1 MLIITKIVENFF
13 IILGHNYCKRVIS
26 MKSIERRIVCTAIL
40 LVGLSLFF
48 LGSAAITAMYVSAT
62 HIVKS
67 NMEEIAKTSADRAQ
81 WELQAYSN
89 LASGLGG
96 IYKLSDPTVSDD
108 EKKEI
113 LKEWADRYG
122 FERCNLIDL
131 EGNGIDGNTYT
142 DREYYQ
148 LAMKGEASISEP
160 LVSKVTGK
168 LTIIVAAPLYN
179 GDELAGCVY
188 VVPNEEFLN
197 DIVRNIN
204 VSENSAAYMIDKE
217 GNIIADE
224 DIEVVKNGESE
235 TDKQDAGY
243 ESVLAMREKM
253 KKGESG
259 FENYKY
265 KGIDQLAAFYPIDN
279 SDGWS
284 LAIYAPQSDFM
295 SDTYTAI
302 ATTVIITAIALIVS
316 VILSLR
322 LGRII
327 GKPVKL
333 CAERIDLLA
342 GGDLTSGVPEVKAKD
357 ETGVLAEATTTM
369 LFKLDNIINDIG
381 RVLGEISNGNL
392 AVNDTENGNYYTGDF
407 GKILAF
413 MTDIVAKLNGII
425 ENINTAADQVSV
437 GAEQV
442 SSAAQNLSQGTTEQ
456 ASSVEQLAATIHEI
470 SEQVSQNSQNC
481 ANASAFVNET
491 AGYVDGANREMERL
505 TEAMNNIS
513 STSDQIGD
521 IIKAIEDIAF
531 QTNILALNAAV
542 EAARAGEAGKG
553 FAVVADEVR
562 NLASKSAEAAKDT
575 TILIEQSM
583 EAVTKGMS
591 IATATASAMS
601 NVGEKARSVEEI
613 VGKIASASEQQAN
626 MIEQINVGVEQ
637 ISAVVQTNS
646 ATAEQSAAA
655 SEELSGQAST
665 LKELIGMFKLRS
677 HS

>member
-1 MLIITKIVENFF
+1 
-13 IILGHNYCKRVIS
+13 
-26 MKSIERRIVCTAIL
+26 MKSIERKIVCTSIL

-48 LGSAAITAMYVSAT
+48 LGTAAITAMFVSAT
-62 HIVKS
+62 TIVKG
-67 NMEEIAKTSADRAQ
+67 NMEEIAKTAADRVQ

-96 IYKLSDPTVSDD
+96 IYKLSDPTVSDE

-131 EGNGIDGNTYT
+131 EGNGIDGNTYN

-204 VSENSAAYMIDKE
+204 VSENSVAYMIDKE
-217 GNIIADE
+217 GNIIADK

-235 TDKQDAGY
+235 SDKQDAGY
-243 ESVLAMREKM
+243 DSVLAMREKM
-253 KKGESG
+253 KNGENG
-259 FENYKY
+259 FSYYTFKNAV
-265 KGIDQLAAFYPIDN
+265 QFAAYYSVDGTN
-279 SDGWS
+279 GWS
-284 LAIYAPQSDFM
+284 LAVYAPRSDFM
-295 SDTYTAI
+295 DNTYVAI
-302 ATTVIITAIALIVS
+302 ATTVIITVIALIVS

-322 LGRII
+322 LGKVI

-342 GGDLTSGVPEVKAKD
+342 SGDLKSPVPEVRAKD

-369 LFKLDNIINDIG
+369 LFKLDNIIKDIG
-381 RVLGEISNGNL
+381 RVLGEISRGNL
-392 AVNDTENGNYYTGDF
+392 AVNDTENEGFYSGDF
-407 GKILAF
+407 SKILAF
-413 MTDIVAKLNGII
+413 MNEIVTKLNGII
-425 ENINTAADQVSV
+425 ENINNAADQVSV
-437 GAEQV
+437 GADQV

-456 ASSVEQLAATIHEI
+456 ASSVQQLAATIHEI
-470 SEQVSQNSQNC
+470 SEQVAQNSQNC
-481 ANASAFVNET
+481 TNASTFVNET
-491 AGYVDGANREMERL
+491 AGYIDGANQEMERL

-575 TILIEQSM
+575 TVLIEQSM
-583 EAVTKGMS
+583 DAVAKGMS
-591 IATATASAMS
+591 IATATAAAMN

-613 VGKIASASEQQAN
+613 VGKIAVASEQQAN

-637 ISAVVQTNS
+637 ISSVVQTNS

-665 LKELIGMFKLRS
+665 LKDLIGMFTLRN
-677 HS
+677 